1 MRRRRPPSAGSAA
14 REAGTGGPRFVVVT
28 GLSGAGKSHAM
39 RALEDAGFFCV
50 DNLPVALIATFAD
63 LTLASKGRMPRAAVG
78 VDVREGAALPAFP
91 SIYRRLKRRKELGT
105 QLLFLEAEERVLLR
119 RFSETRRPHP
129 LARNRSAAEG
139 LREERRALEPIR
151 RLADRILDT
160 SRLSVHELRRHIVEI
175 VGLGRS
181 PTPLSVNL
189 VSFGFRHGV
198 PSDADLVFDVRFL
211 PNPHFVEALRPL
223 SGLTPRAARYVM
235 RAPGAQRFLRL
246 TWALL
251 AFLLPQYIAE
261 GKAYVTIAIGC
272 TGGRHRSV
280 AIAEALAR
288 RARTLKGVE
297 VRVRH
302 RDIAESA

>member
-1 MRRRRPPSAGSAA
+1 MSRRRPAAGSPA
-14 REAGTGGPRFVVVT
+14 EADQEGPRFVVVT

-39 RALEDAGFFCV
+39 RALEDAGYFCV

-78 VDVREGAALPAFP
+78 VDVREGAALPEFP

-105 QLLFLEAEERVLLR
+105 QLLFLEADERVLLR

-151 RLADRILDT
+151 RLADRILET
-160 SRLSVHELRRHIVEI
+160 SRLSVHDLRRRVVEI
-175 VGLGRS
+175 VGSGRS
-181 PTPLSVNL
+181 ATPLAVNL
-189 VSFGFRHGV
+189 VSFGFRHGL

-223 SGLTPRAARYVM
+223 TGLAPRAARYVM
-235 RAPGAQRFLRL
+235 RSAGAQRFLRL

-251 AFLLPQYIAE
+251 SFLLPQYITE

>member
-1 MRRRRPPSAGSAA
+1 MTRRPRTA
-14 REAGTGGPRFVVVT
+14 RTRRGDEGPLFVVVT

-39 RALEDAGFFCV
+39 RALEDVGFFCV
-50 DNLPVALIATFAD
+50 DNLPIALIGTFAD
-63 LTLASKGRMPRAAVG
+63 LMLASKGRMPRAAVG
-78 VDVREGAALPAFP
+78 VDIREGEALPRFP
-91 SIYRRLKRRKELGT
+91 SIYRQLKRRRDLRT

-139 LREERRALEPIR
+139 LREERRALERIR
-151 RLADRILDT
+151 RLADRIVET
-160 SRLSVHELRRHIVEI
+160 SRLSVHELRRRVVEI
-175 VGLGRS
+175 ASTGKTTS
-181 PTPLSVNL
+181 PLAVNL

-211 PNPHFVEALRPL
+211 PNPHFVEVLRPL
-223 SGLTPRAARYVM
+223 SGLSPRAAQYVL

-246 TWALL
+246 TGALL

-288 RARTLKGVE
+288 RARAVKGVE
-297 VRVRH
+297 VRVKH
-302 RDIAESA
+302 RDIAESF

>member
-1 MRRRRPPSAGSAA
+1 MTRRPRTA
-14 REAGTGGPRFVVVT
+14 RTRRGDEAPLFVVVT

-39 RALEDAGFFCV
+39 RALEDVGFFCV
-50 DNLPVALIATFAD
+50 DNLPVALIGTFAD
-63 LTLASKGRMPRAAVG
+63 LMLASKGRMPRAAVG
-78 VDVREGAALPAFP
+78 VDIREGEALPQFP
-91 SIYRRLKRRKELGT
+91 LIYRQLKRRRDLRT
-105 QLLFLEAEERVLLR
+105 QLLFLEAEDRVLLR

-139 LREERRALEPIR
+139 LREERRALERIR
-151 RLADRILDT
+151 RLADRILET
-160 SRLSVHELRRHIVEI
+160 SRLSVHELRRRVVEI
-175 VGLGRS
+175 ASTGHTTS
-181 PTPLSVNL
+181 PLAVNL

-223 SGLTPRAARYVM
+223 SGLSPRAAKYVLQ
-235 RAPGAQRFLRL
+235 APGAQRFLRL
-246 TWALL
+246 TGALL

-288 RARTLKGVE
+288 RARAVKGVE
-297 VRVRH
+297 VRIKH
-302 RDIAESA
+302 RDIAESF